1 LVIGPIGQLVTAKS
15 MPWRPDDEALVL
27 EDAGLVINNGVITDL
42 GPWEVVRSRY
52 NASQVMNADGLLVT
66 AGLIDP
72 HTHLL
77 FAGSRED
84 EFELKVMGATYED
97 ILKGGGGIYRTIND
111 TIRAGDSEL
120 ISIGLGRLNRALSH
134 GTTTIEVKSGYGLT
148 MEQEVRLLRLIN
160 ELGRLSKVDVIPTF
174 LAHVPPRSGR
184 RDEYVRGVAN
194 SINGLRGLAKFV
206 DVFCDEGAFT
216 VDETRVV
223 LKSAVEAG
231 FGVRIHADEL
241 AYIGCSDL
249 VRDFNFSSMDHLLN
263 TPESN
268 VKAMANKGVTAT
280 LLPITILTNRTSK
293 RPPINALRGN
303 RVPIAIGTDFSPN
316 TWSLSLQ
323 LAMELS
329 THMLGLTPME
339 ALMAATVN
347 AAYSLGLRDRGLL
360 MPGYLADVVIWNVP
374 NYRWLTYELGMNK
387 AKVVIKRGEV
397 VVQYGD

>member
-1 LVIGPIGQLVTAKS
+1 
-15 MPWRPDDEALVL
+15 R
-27 EDAGLVINNGVITDL
+27 
-42 GPWEVVRSRY
+42 
-52 NASQVMNADGLLVT
+52 VM
-66 AGLIDP
+66 
-72 HTHLL
+72 
-77 FAGSRED
+77 
-84 EFELKVMGATYED
+84 
-97 ILKGGGGIYRTIND
+97 
-111 TIRAGDSEL
+111 
-120 ISIGLGRLNRALSH
+120 
-134 GTTTIEVKSGYGLT
+134 
-148 MEQEVRLLRLIN
+148 
-160 ELGRLSKVDVIPTF
+160 
-174 LAHVPPRSGR
+174 
-184 RDEYVRGVAN
+184 
-194 SINGLRGLAKFV
+194 
-206 DVFCDEGAFT
+206 
-216 VDETRVV
+216 

-268 VKAMANKGVTAT
+268 IKAMANKGVTAT

-387 AKVVIKRGEV
+387 AKAVIKRGEV